1 MHEDASN
8 CAYKPRGEALG
19 YKSTVD
25 VFREKQ
31 MVPDY
36 LFGLKGI
43 CTYCGDIA
51 QTVDHVIPVSFFD
64 GKIVRSASV
73 KNKGVRTY
81 ACSDCN
87 CMLSNKYFE
96 SFRERCKYVNQGIER
111 RFKKVLNM
119 PVWTDEEFK
128 ELGKNMRSR
137 LAEKL
142 NLKALVLERI
152 RWQTTNEFD
161 DYCKE
166 PKEYFKANENIVNLE
181 WMREYFA

>member
-8 CAYKPRGEALG
+8 CAYKPRGEVLG
-19 YKSTVD
+19 YKSTVA

-43 CTYCGDIA
+43 CTYCGDTA
-51 QTVDHVIPVSFFD
+51 QTIDHVIPVSFFD
-64 GKIVRSASV
+64 GKIVRSAALRG
-73 KNKGVRTY
+73 KGVRTY

-111 RFKKVLNM
+111 RFKRVLNM

-128 ELGKNMRSR
+128 ELGKNIRSR

-166 PKEYFKANENIVNLE
+166 PREYFKANENVVNLE